1 MHHARSV
8 LIATVVS
15 DQVVRLKLLLQRVVD
30 SFTLTLTKAD
40 VHTLHQSVKMVWANV
55 LVALIRTIVVSV
67 LLVVF
72 IALAERAAVV
82 LVVAMGVV
90 AVSAFSRHLTS
101 LAT

>member
-1 MHHARSV
+1 
-8 LIATVVS
+8 
-15 DQVVRLKLLLQRVVD
+15 
-30 SFTLTLTKAD
+30 
-40 VHTLHQSVKMVWANV
+40 MVWANV